1 MELRTDFETRTNK
14 FLYKINEEFFRPQGL
29 YCLVMT
35 WNPNT
40 NQRIQQLDIT
50 SSIASHRAAMLDQV
64 WAFQVLKARMCAA

>member
-50 SSIASHRAAMLDQV
+50 SSSSDAGPGLGLSSFRSSDVRGIALER
-64 WAFQVLKARMCAA
+64 

>member
-14 FLYKINEEFFRPQGL
+14 FLYKINEEFFRLQGL

-50 SSIASHRAAMLDQV
+50 SSIASRSDAGPGLGL
-64 WAFQVLKARMCAA
+64 QVLEARMCAA